1 MSNLSS
7 FVRTSTID
15 TATVFSCNAKV
26 YYEGV
31 LCVSVADKPGLGE
44 YCEGG
49 HIICKAASNLW
60 IVAPRCAEV
69 SRTWASRDNA
79 NTLANACTTC
89 TGWFVPT
96 IAQLLNP
103 GYTCRTYWDLFSS
116 APYWSSTECNT
127 TCAWGQGFTNGVS
140 GVILKTT
147 ASCVRAFRCVTY

>member
-26 YYEGV
+26 YCDGV
-31 LCVSVADKPGLGE
+31 LCVSVVDKPGLGE

-79 NTLANACTTC
+79 NTLANTCTTC

-96 IAQLLNP
+96 STQLQNP
-103 GYTCRTYWDLFSS
+103 GYLCRTYWDLFSS
-116 APYWSSTECNT
+116 ANYWSSTECNT
-127 TCAWGQGFTNGVS
+127 TCAWVKGFTNGVS

-147 ASCVRAFRCVTY
+147 ASCVRSFRCVTY